1 MSTLMKTSKELFH
14 ERLPEI
20 LKKHGITNRLAG
32 PRIDKIA
39 LSMGV
44 GRAVADGQILNV
56 ATEHL
61 SQIAGQRAVVTKAKK
76 AVANFRTRIGVK
88 IGCRVTLRGERMWS
102 FLDKLINIAVP
113 RIKDFRGLS
122 PKGFDGRGNYNMGLR
137 EQALFHEVTLEKLE
151 HNQGLNITICIGN
164 STDTISFE
172 VLKALNMPFRELKAE
187 DEAKPKPAKPAP
199 ASANAGA
206 TPAAKAPA
214 APKAAAPAPA
224 PKPAK

>member
-1 MSTLMKTSKELFH
+1 MVQLMKTSKQLYA

-20 LKKHGITNRLAG
+20 LKKHGIDNKLAG
-32 PRIDKIA
+32 PKIDKVA

-44 GRAVADGQILNV
+44 GRAVQDGQILNV
-56 ATEHL
+56 VTEHL

-102 FLDKLINIAVP
+102 FLDKLINLAVP

-122 PKGFDGRGNYNMGLR
+122 PRGFDGRGNYNMGLR

-151 HNQGLNITICIGN
+151 HNQGLNITICIKN
-164 STDTISFE
+164 STDTISMDL
-172 VLKALNMPFRELKAE
+172 LKALNMPFRDSKTDAAVQAEANAAEKAKKALEKAE
-187 DEAKPKPAKPAP
+187 KAEKAPKPAP
-199 ASANAGA
+199 A
-206 TPAAKAPA
+206 APT
-214 APKAAAPAPA
+214 K
-224 PKPAK
+224 

>member
-1 MSTLMKTSKELFH
+1 MAATATLMKNSKDLLS

-20 LKKHGITNRLAG
+20 LKKHGIKNKLAG
-32 PRIDKIA
+32 PRIEKVA

-44 GRAVADGQILNV
+44 GRAVQDGQILNV

-61 SQIAGQRAVVTKAKK
+61 SQIAGQRAVVTKSKK

-102 FLDKLINIAVP
+102 FLDKLINLAVP
-113 RIKDFRGLS
+113 RIKDFRGLN

-151 HNQGLNITICIGN
+151 HNQGLNITICIKN
-164 STDTISFE
+164 STDDISFDL
-172 VLKALNMPFRELKAE
+172 LKALNMPFRETKAE
-187 DEAKPKPAKPAP
+187 TPKTQSAAP
-199 ASANAGA
+199 ASA
-206 TPAAKAPA
+206 PAAD
-214 APKAAAPAPA
+214 
-224 PKPAK
+224 KPQSTK